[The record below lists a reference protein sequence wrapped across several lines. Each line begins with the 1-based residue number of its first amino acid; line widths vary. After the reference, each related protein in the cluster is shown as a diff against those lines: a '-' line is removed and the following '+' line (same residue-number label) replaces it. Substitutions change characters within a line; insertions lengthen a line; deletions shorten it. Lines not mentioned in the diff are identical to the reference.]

1 MAVITFTDTAGTRWD
16 VFQVRRASTKEGAVS
31 PGREAGW
38 LAFSSGFER
47 RRFAPVPDAWEQ
59 LPAQALEQL
68 CREARPVQPRI
79 ASPVSAPVSASSA
92 AVARQAEVDVASSS
106 VASAASNDP
115 APSLSALD
123 LERIAKAHGRETR
136 KAGETAVA
144 ALLSL
149 RALLATYGVEP
160 ASETFRFARRC
171 LLEAFYFETE
181 RPLPVPTNGF
191 TDA

>member
-1 MAVITFTDTAGTRWD
+1 VALITFTDTAGTSWE
-16 VFQVRRASTKEGAVS
+16 VFQVRRASAKEGAVT

-47 RRFAPVPDAWEQ
+47 RRFAPVPDGWEQ
-59 LPAQALEQL
+59 LSAPELEQL

-79 ASPVSAPVSASSA
+79 APAPPASLSASSA
-92 AVARQAEVDVASSS
+92 HVADHDPVDVAGLT
-106 VASAASNDP
+106 ASQQPGTP
-115 APSLSALD
+115 APSLSAPD

-149 RALLATYGVEP
+149 RTLLAAQGIEP
-160 ASETFRFARRC
+160 ASEGFRFARRC
-171 LLEAFYFETE
+171 FLETFYFETE
-181 RPLPVPTNGF
+181 RPVPVAVNGV
-191 TDA
+191 TEN